1 MFSFPA
7 GGAGG
12 KGGASR
18 ISLGCPRGCPHLRRL
33 VAAPTYGARM
43 AARGAGAP
51 MAAPAT
57 LAGSRG
63 CLAMAGSAFEAP
75 AMAGSAVAARGAS
88 GSQDNVPH
96 LREVW
101 QSVLSEI

>member
-12 KGGASR
+12 EGGASP

-33 VAAPTYGARM
+33 EAAPTYGARM
-43 AARGAGAP
+43 AARGAGV
-51 MAAPAT
+51 
-57 LAGSRG
+57 AGSRG